1 MNLYAAIILATLAI
15 DYLLS
20 LIADLLN
27 LKALDRELPAELADI
42 YDADSYRKS
51 QEYTRVTTR
60 FGFVT
65 STFDL
70 AVLLAFWSAG
80 GFNFLDLRLRGF
92 ELDPLASGL
101 LYIGVL
107 TLAKT
112 ILSLP
117 FGVYSTFVI
126 EERFGFN
133 RTDAKTF
140 VLDLIKGAGVAIIV
154 GGPIL
159 ALVLLFFERS
169 GAGAWIYCWLAV
181 TVFTVVLQLVF
192 PLYIMPLFLKFTPLE
207 EGDLRDKL
215 SAYASSVGFS
225 LQGIFVIDG
234 SRRSS
239 RTNAFFTGF
248 GRAKRIAL
256 FDTLI
261 EKHSS
266 EEIAAVLAH
275 EVGHYKKKHILK
287 GLVLSIAHSGVV
299 FYLLSVFIS
308 HRGLFD
314 AFGMD
319 QPSIYAGL
327 VFFGLLYA
335 PVELLLSLVMSHWM
349 RKHEFE
355 ADRYAVETL
364 DHPEAMASALEKL
377 SADNLSNLTPH
388 PFYVRL
394 NHSHPPVLE
403 RVAAIRAALA
413 PSLSARDH
421 PRHVPCGER
430 LRR

>member
-1 MNLYAAIILATLAI
+1 MNLYAAVILATLAV

-20 LIADLLN
+20 LVANLLN
-27 LKALDRELPAELADI
+27 LGALDRELPAELADV
-42 YDADSYRKS
+42 YDAESYRRS
-51 QEYTRVTTR
+51 QDYTRVATR
-60 FGFVT
+60 LGFVT

-70 AVLLAFWSAG
+70 LVLLVFWFAG
-80 GFNFLDLRLRGF
+80 GFNRLDLWLRGF
-92 ELDPLASGL
+92 ELGPLATGL
-101 LYIGVL
+101 LFIGL
-107 TLAKT
+107 LALAKGV
-112 ILSLP
+112 LSLP
-117 FGVYSTFVI
+117 FSVYATFVI

-133 RTDAKTF
+133 RTTPKTF
-140 VLDLIKGAGVAIIV
+140 VLDLIKGLALAILI
-154 GGPIL
+154 GTPAL
-159 ALVLLFFERS
+159 ALVLTFFERL

-181 TVFTVVLQLVF
+181 SAFTLILQLIF
-192 PLYIMPLFLKFTPLE
+192 PVWILPLFLKFTPLE
-207 EGDLRDKL
+207 EGELRDRL
-215 SAYASSVGFS
+215 SSYARSVGFA

-261 EKHSS
+261 EKHTTQ
-266 EEIAAVLAH
+266 EIVAVLAH

-287 GLVLSIAHSGVV
+287 GLVLSIAHSGAA
-299 FYLLSVFIS
+299 FYLLSLFIR

-314 AFGMD
+314 AFFMERH
-319 QPSIYAGL
+319 SIYAGL

-335 PVELLLSLVMSHWM
+335 PVELLMSLVLNRWM

-355 ADRYAVETL
+355 ADRYAVDTL
-364 DHPEAMASALEKL
+364 EQPEAMASALKKL

-388 PFYVRL
+388 PFYVWL

-403 RVAAIRAALA
+403 RVAAIHRNRA
-413 PSLSARDH
+413 
-421 PRHVPCGER
+421 
-430 LRR
+430 

>member
-1 MNLYAAIILATLAI
+1 MNLYAAIILATLAV

-20 LIADLLN
+20 LVADLLN
-27 LKALDRELPAELADI
+27 LRALERELPVEFADV

-51 QEYTRVTTR
+51 QDYTRVATR

-70 AVLLAFWSAG
+70 AVLLIFWLAG
-80 GFNFLDLRLRGF
+80 GFNHLDLWLRGHG
-92 ELDPLASGL
+92 LGALWTGL
-101 LYIGVL
+101 LFFGVL
-107 TLAKT
+107 GLGKG
-112 ILSLP
+112 LLGLP
-117 FGVYSTFVI
+117 FSVYSTFVI

-133 RTDAKTF
+133 RTSPRTF
-140 VLDLIKGAGVAIIV
+140 ILDLIKGLALAIVI

-159 ALVLLFFERS
+159 ALVLTFFEWL
-169 GAGAWIYCWLAV
+169 GTGAWLYCWLAV
-181 TVFTVVLQLVF
+181 AVITVVLQLAF
-192 PLYIMPLFLKFTPLE
+192 PVWILPLFLKFTPLE
-207 EGDLRDKL
+207 EGELRGKL
-215 SAYASSVGFS
+215 AAYARNVGFA

-261 EKHSS
+261 EKHTS
-266 EEIAAVLAH
+266 EEIVAVLAH

-287 GLVLSIAHSGVV
+287 GLVLSIAHSGAV
-299 FYLLSVFIS
+299 FYLLSIFIG
-308 HRGLFD
+308 HPGLFD
-314 AFGMD
+314 AFYME

-335 PVELLLSLVMSHWM
+335 PVELLLSLFLNRWM

-355 ADRYAVETL
+355 ADAYAVETL
-364 DHPEAMASALEKL
+364 ERPLAMASALKRL

-388 PFYVRL
+388 PFYVFL
-394 NHSHPPVLE
+394 SYSHPPVLE
-403 RVAAIRAALA
+403 RVMAIRAA
-413 PSLSARDH
+413 SS
-421 PRHVPCGER
+421 
-430 LRR
+430 